1 MAFDRLKKKRSPP
14 RETVR
19 ASNSARAF
27 AFFGLGRCWRVIEGR
42 DEKRRHARG
51 IARAGATAAMREDA
65 KTRTPR
71 GYAPCDRRRM
81 PRRAVRIAR
90 RRDTREIWRTHLRQE
105 LVETEDEVFVSL
117 ENRLDSLDDTLGVD
131 PVCRGERWR
140 GSAKGTRRGPPVMW
154 MTGSGAVRAVARAG
168 RRRSRRID
176 RHPSRR
182 LLAIKRRKKS
192 NIRSARAPLSFELLH
207 DLEELIVRVLLV
219 LQALLE
225 LAEVRERL
233 LLAQRV
239 VRRCLL
245 HRGCGHALH
254 RITPQPPVA
263 AREVLLGRSAPP
275 WTPRRGRL
283 RERARSNRGAGKRR
297 AGETCDRRSAVCFR
311 ARRCLRS
318 RERRARGRFLSHT
331 EPQPAPSSRQ
341 SRMGN

>member
-1 MAFDRLKKKRSPP
+1 MPFARRRSSIQKKTEPAARNRPSFELCARLRVL
-14 RETVR
+14 R
-19 ASNSARAF
+19 
-27 AFFGLGRCWRVIEGR
+27 LGRCWRVIEGR

-140 GSAKGTRRGPPVMW
+140 GSAKGTRRWPPVIW

-192 NIRSARAPLSFELLH
+192 TFGPLAHL
-207 DLEELIVRVLLV
+207 
-219 LQALLE
+219 
-225 LAEVRERL
+225 
-233 LLAQRV
+233 
-239 VRRCLL
+239 
-245 HRGCGHALH
+245 
-254 RITPQPPVA
+254 
-263 AREVLLGRSAPP
+263 
-275 WTPRRGRL
+275 
-283 RERARSNRGAGKRR
+283 
-297 AGETCDRRSAVCFR
+297 
-311 ARRCLRS
+311 
-318 RERRARGRFLSHT
+318 
-331 EPQPAPSSRQ
+331 
-341 SRMGN
+341 